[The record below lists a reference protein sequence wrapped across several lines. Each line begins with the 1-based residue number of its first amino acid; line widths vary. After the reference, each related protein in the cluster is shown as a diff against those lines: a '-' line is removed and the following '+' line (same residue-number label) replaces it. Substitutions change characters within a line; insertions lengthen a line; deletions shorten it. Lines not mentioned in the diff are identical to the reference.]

1 MKLTY
6 KQWGQIISLARADYE
21 KKVIKYKKAYATK
34 KDDWDEP
41 PAVKTAREAKDEA
54 YELLQ
59 ELETQAF

>member
-21 KKVIKYKKAYATK
+21 KKVIRYKKAYATK
-34 KDDWDEP
+34 ESDWDVP
-41 PAVKTAREAKDEA
+41 PAVRAAREAKDEA